1 MRPRPSSALPLRP
14 SRRTSISVSS
24 NLPEEAPGL
33 VCFDLDGTLVDPLLG
48 VSHCLARTC
57 EAFGLE
63 MPPPST
69 VRTWIGYGMRE
80 SLATLPGL
88 EDPQRLEAALDFY
101 WERYREDG
109 VFEHELY
116 PGVFHL
122 LHRLKRQGHR
132 IYIVSA
138 KPSLFARRISYQFDL
153 NLIFDD
159 IFGSSLKGRWQPKT
173 EVLSR
178 LAAQGTIWPGGVFIG
193 DRGLDMEG
201 ARAHGLAAVG
211 VTWGYGSR
219 QELQQAGAEL
229 ILDTVPELDA
239 WLRQRF
245 PQPER
250 YDAFSRSE

>member
-1 MRPRPSSALPLRP
+1 MA
-14 SRRTSISVSS
+14 
-24 NLPEEAPGL
+24 EATPGL

-48 VSHCLARTC
+48 VQNCLAKTC

-63 MPPPST
+63 LPGEATIRS
-69 VRTWIGYGMRE
+69 WIGFGMRE
-80 SLATLPGL
+80 SLASLKGL
-88 EDPQRLEAALDFY
+88 EDPERLEAALDFY
-101 WERYREDG
+101 WERYRQDG

-138 KPSLFARRISYQFDL
+138 KPSLFARRIAYQFDL

-173 EVLSR
+173 EVLR
-178 LAAQGTIWPGGVFIG
+178 GLLERGTIWPGGVFIG
-193 DRGLDMEG
+193 DRGVDMVAALD
-201 ARAHGLAAVG
+201 HGLEAIGVG
-211 VTWGYGSR
+211 WGYGGR
-219 QELQQAGAEL
+219 EELVTAGAAR
-229 ILDTVPELDA
+229 IFDTVTELDD
-239 WLRQRF
+239 WLRIRF

-250 YDAFSRSE
+250 FDAFSRSE

>member
-1 MRPRPSSALPLRP
+1 MAAPKA
-14 SRRTSISVSS
+14 
-24 NLPEEAPGL
+24 APGL

-48 VSHCLARTC
+48 VENCLRQTC
-57 EAFGLE
+57 AAFGLE
-63 MPPPST
+63 MPPKAT
-69 VRTWIGYGMRE
+69 VRGWIGLGMNE
-80 SLATLPGL
+80 ALGTLRGL
-88 EDPQRLEAALDFY
+88 KDPARHEAALAFY

-138 KPSLFARRISYQFDL
+138 KPSPFARRIAYQFDL

-173 EVLSR
+173 EVLAGLTER
-178 LAAQGTIWPGGVFIG
+178 GTIWPGGVFIG
-193 DRGLDMEG
+193 DRGVDMVA
-201 ARAHGLAAVG
+201 ARDHDLEAVG
-211 VTWGYGSR
+211 VGWGYGNHE
-219 QELQQAGAEL
+219 ELIDAGAER
-229 ILDTVPELDA
+229 IFDTVPELDA
-239 WLRQRF
+239 WLRVRF

-250 YDAFSRSE
+250 FDAFSRSE

>member
-1 MRPRPSSALPLRP
+1 MTIDLR
-14 SRRTSISVSS
+14 
-24 NLPEEAPGL
+24 PGL

-48 VSHCLARTC
+48 VRGCLEKTC
-57 EAFGLE
+57 QAFGLA
-63 MPPPST
+63 MPDDATLRS
-69 VRTWIGYGMRE
+69 WIGFGMRE

-88 EDPQRLEAALDFY
+88 EAPERLEAALDFY

-116 PGVFHL
+116 PGTFHL

-138 KPSLFARRISYQFDL
+138 KPTLFARRIAYQFDL

-159 IFGSSLKGRWQPKT
+159 IFGSTLKGRWQPKT
-173 EVLSR
+173 EVMGA
-178 LAAQGTIWPGGVFIG
+178 LAAQGTVWPGGVLVG
-193 DRGLDMEG
+193 DRGVDMTA
-201 ARAHGLAAVG
+201 ARDHGLEAVG

-219 QELQQAGAEL
+219 EELLAAGADRLFE
-229 ILDTVPELDA
+229 TVAELDD
-239 WLRQRF
+239 WFRQRF

-250 YDAFSRSE
+250 FDAFSRSE

>member
-1 MRPRPSSALPLRP
+1 MSPKP
-14 SRRTSISVSS
+14 
-24 NLPEEAPGL
+24 PEEAPGL
-33 VCFDLDGTLVDPLLG
+33 ICFDLDGTLVDPLLG
-48 VSHCLARTC
+48 VSHCLAKTC
-57 EAFGLE
+57 KAFGLK
-63 MPPPST
+63 MPPPAT
-69 VRTWIGYGMRE
+69 IRTWIGYGMRE

-88 EDPQRLEAALDFY
+88 EEARHLEAALDFY

-159 IFGSSLKGRWQPKT
+159 IFGSTLKGRWQPKA
-173 EVLSR
+173 EVLTQ

-201 ARAHGLAAVG
+201 ARAQGLQAVG

-219 QELQQAGAEL
+219 RELLEAGAEL
-229 ILDTVPELDA
+229 ILDTVPDLDA
-239 WLRQRF
+239 WLRVRF

>member
-1 MRPRPSSALPLRP
+1 MPRSA
-14 SRRTSISVSS
+14 
-24 NLPEEAPGL
+24 EAPGL

-48 VSHCLARTC
+48 VQNCLRKTC

-63 MPPPST
+63 LPPERT
-69 VRTWIGYGMRE
+69 VRDWIGFGMRE
-80 SLATLPGL
+80 SLSTLKGL
-88 EDPQRLEAALDFY
+88 EDPVRLEAALDFY

-153 NLIFDD
+153 NLVFDD
-159 IFGSSLKGRWQPKT
+159 IFGSTLKGRWQPKT
-173 EVLSR
+173 EVLAG
-178 LAAQGTIWPGGVFIG
+178 LAQQGTIWPGGVFIG
-193 DRGLDMEG
+193 DHGVDMEG
-201 ARAHGLAAVG
+201 ARQQGLEAIG

-219 QELQQAGAEL
+219 EELAGAGAEH
-229 ILDTVPELDA
+229 IFDTVQDLDG
-239 WLRQRF
+239 WLKVRF
-245 PQPER
+245 PQAER
-250 YDAFSRSE
+250 FDAFSRSE